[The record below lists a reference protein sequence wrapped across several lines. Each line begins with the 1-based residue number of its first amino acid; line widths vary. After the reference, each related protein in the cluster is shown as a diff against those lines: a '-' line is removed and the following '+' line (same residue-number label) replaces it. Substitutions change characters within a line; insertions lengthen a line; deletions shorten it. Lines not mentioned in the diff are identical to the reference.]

1 MRISIV
7 NVQAPFVRG
16 GAEYLADSLAQ
27 KLEERGHRVEIVRI
41 PFKWYPAQTILEHML
56 ACRLLRVQSG
66 NPDLVIALKFPAYLL
81 PFPHKKV
88 WLLHQ
93 FRQAY
98 ELWGTPHQGIPNTP
112 EGRRIRELIIQ
123 ADNLYLR
130 EAKEIYT
137 NSRIVARRLQQYNG
151 IGVNGVLYPPLLRP
165 EIYRCADFGDYFF
178 YPSRLNSMKRQALA
192 IEAMRFVQSGFRLV
206 LAGKADQELYLDD
219 LRNLVKRH
227 QLEDKVTFLG
237 WISEQEKADLMAH
250 CYAAL
255 YIPYDEDSYGYVTL
269 EAFHSG
275 KPVLTL
281 SDSGGTDEVIEHG
294 VNGLIL
300 PPTAEALA
308 AGMEELWAARQRTR
322 HMGQAA
328 HATLERYHIRW
339 DHILERLVA

>member
-16 GAEYLADSLAQ
+16 GAEYLAESLAQ
-27 KLEERGHRVEIVRI
+27 KLEERGHQVASVRI
-41 PFKWYPAQTILEHML
+41 PFKWYPAPTIVEHML
-56 ACRLLRVQSG
+56 AFRMLRLQSG

-98 ELWGTPHQGIPNTP
+98 ELWGTPHQAFPNTP
-112 EGRRIRELIIQ
+112 EGRRIRDMIIQ
-123 ADNLYLR
+123 ADNVYLR

-151 IGVNGVLYPPLLRP
+151 LGVHGVLYPPLLRP

-178 YPSRLNSMKRQALA
+178 YPSRLNAIKRQALA
-192 IEAMRFVQSGFRLV
+192 IEAMRFVKSGFRLV
-206 LAGKADQELYLDD
+206 LAGRADQEHYLDE
-219 LRNLVKRH
+219 LRNLIQRH
-227 QLEDKVTFLG
+227 KLQEKVTLLG
-237 WISEQEKADLMAH
+237 WISEEEKAELMAH

-255 YIPYDEDSYGYVTL
+255 YLPYDEDSYGYVTL

-281 SDSGGTDEVIEHG
+281 SDSGGTDEIIEHG
-294 VNGLIL
+294 ENGLIL
-300 PPTAEALA
+300 LPSALALA
-308 AGMEELWAARQRTR
+308 AGMEELWADRQRTL
-322 HMGQAA
+322 HMGEAA
-328 HATLERYHIRW
+328 HASLERYRIRW
-339 DHILERLVA
+339 DHIVERLVA

>member
-1 MRISIV
+1 MKIAIANAQV
-7 NVQAPFVRG
+7 PFVRG

-27 KLEERGHRVEIVRI
+27 KLEERGHQVANLRI
-41 PFKWYPAQTILEHML
+41 PFKWYPAQAILDHML
-56 ACRLLRVQSG
+56 AFRMLGVHSG

-81 PFPHKKV
+81 PFAHKKV

-98 ELWGTPHQGIPNTP
+98 ELWGTAHQAFPNTP
-112 EGRRIRELIIQ
+112 EGRRVRDMIIR
-123 ADNLYLR
+123 ADNTYLR

-137 NSRIVARRLQQYNG
+137 NSRIVARRLQHYNG

-165 EIYRCADFGDYFF
+165 EIYHCADFGDYFF

-192 IEAMRFVQSGFRLV
+192 IEAMRFVRSGFRLV
-206 LAGKADQELYLDD
+206 LAGRPDHELYLEE
-219 LRNLVKRH
+219 LRNLVRRH
-227 QLEDKVTFLG
+227 KLEEKVALLG
-237 WISEQEKADLMAH
+237 WISEEEKADWMAH

-275 KPVLTL
+275 KPVLTFT
-281 SDSGGTDEVIEHG
+281 DSGGTEEVIEHG

-300 PPTAEALA
+300 TPSAEALA
-308 AGMEELWAARQRTR
+308 AGMEELWAGRQRTAR
-322 HMGQAA
+322 MGEAA
-328 HATLERYHIRW
+328 HATLQRYNIRW
-339 DHILERLVA
+339 DHIVERLAA